1 MVSTRFTT
9 CPAPP
14 TLTDAVAELWTFEH
28 DGRFGAGLP
37 KPYVELVV
45 SLSGVHWWRACPDG
59 EEHRYVDSWLTPIQN
74 GPRYARSEGCAHLI
88 GARLEPW
95 AAVAMFGPL
104 PRGDG
109 APPPRLASLLGGEAE
124 RLRASL
130 IRAADD
136 EERFARFS
144 TWLEAQPALHSA
156 SRIRSDRRATGANA
170 AALAREAGLSPRSLR
185 RRFAAEAG
193 LSPKQWLTLHRLD
206 AVLRDPGLTDP
217 EATLAD
223 LAYAH
228 GYADQAHLARD
239 MARLTGSTAGALR
252 PTRAESPPHFRPQ
265 D

>member
-1 MVSTRFTT
+1 MVETRFTT

-14 TLTDAVAELWTFEH
+14 ALAGAVAELWTFEH

-45 SLSGVHWWRACPDG
+45 SLAGTHWWRARPDG
-59 EEHRYVDSWLTPIQN
+59 AEHRYADSWVTPIQD
-74 GPRYARSEGCAHLI
+74 GPRYARSMGRAHLI

-104 PRGDG
+104 PRGNG
-109 APPPRLASLLGGEAE
+109 TPPPRLASFLGEEAE

-130 IRAADD
+130 IDAGDD

-144 TWLEAQPALHSA
+144 AWLEAQPALHRA
-156 SRIRSDRRATGANA
+156 SRIRSDRQATRGNA
-170 AALAREAGLSPRSLR
+170 TALAREVGLSPRSLR
-185 RRFAAEAG
+185 RRFATEAG
-193 LSPKQWLTLHRLD
+193 LSPKQWLKLHRLD

-228 GYADQAHLARD
+228 GYADQAHLARE

-252 PTRAESPPHFRPQ
+252 PTRAKSPPHFRPQ